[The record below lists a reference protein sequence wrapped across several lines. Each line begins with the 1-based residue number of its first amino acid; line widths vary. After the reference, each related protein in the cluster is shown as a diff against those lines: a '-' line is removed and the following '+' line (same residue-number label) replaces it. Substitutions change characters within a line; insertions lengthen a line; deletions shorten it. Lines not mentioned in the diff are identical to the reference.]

1 MGRAAAPADLNSR
14 RNGCAATAS
23 VVVNGSIPC
32 PCPPSSSQHPRS
44 SRPIPAPK
52 PRSAAA
58 VAECPRRPRPRCSR
72 PCWRRQAR
80 GREDPCSKAMAWP
93 GRTSALVCMRS
104 SPRGRE
110 DSVTYIAVAECISTR
125 CAGPIRKGDA
135 VLFGPLLRFP
145 DHQGGCSRSGLL
157 GADVNSCSGGSE

>member
-1 MGRAAAPADLNSR
+1 MGAWCGASWPDLPAEPVRRSGKNGCRRVDTVHLSAFPSR
-14 RNGCAATAS
+14 R
-23 VVVNGSIPC
+23 
-32 PCPPSSSQHPRS
+32 PRS
-44 SRPIPAPK
+44 SRPAPPPR

-72 PCWRRQAR
+72 PCWRGRAR

-157 GADVNSCSGGSE
+157 GAEVNSCSGDSE